1 MGIWINDSID
11 TIVKDVI
18 IRGEHYLLE
27 YSWSANFDLNYINEL
42 VNNKKWDELEAYI
55 TLLKLNDEIVS
66 YRKI

>member
-1 MGIWINDSID
+1 MGIWINGSID
-11 TIVKDVI
+11 TIVKDI
-18 IRGEHYLLE
+18 IIGGEHYLLE
-27 YSWSANFDLNYINEL
+27 YFWDANFDLNYINEL